1 MRELAFVH
9 LADAHLGY
17 AQYNLPQRLQDFNE
31 AFREA
36 VDKILDIRPDF
47 VLICG
52 DLFHQPRPSNTTL
65 EFAIEQLC
73 RLRSA
78 GIPVLAV
85 DGSHDSAPNSFT
97 GTILRPLDSAGLLT
111 YLPRRPGS
119 AWEDGD
125 CYVYGVGYLR
135 ARGRAGRTRL
145 EEHLREFPPTPDPSK
160 FNVMAFHFAVAVPG
174 LGLPRRAAE
183 VDAGALPQGFDYYA
197 GGHVHKPIL
206 VELGELGLP
215 GKGYLAYSGPLE
227 TVSYRDASFE
237 KGFNLVHVS
246 ADKDVDVERVKLE
259 SPRKFVVFEEDI
271 SGLSPAEATKRV
283 AEHVRAV
290 DERGAV
296 IIPIIRGRLPPGAL
310 RSEID
315 LAIIRGASELALTV
329 RPVMRVEE
337 AELPALAIPSE
348 RADIRQRA
356 YRYFVEVFKG
366 KGVEKPEKLAEAAI
380 ELIELLLADDEEG
393 VRKVLEGL
401 VP

>member
-9 LADAHLGY
+9 LADVHLGY

-36 VDKILDIRPDF
+36 VDKILDIKPDF
-47 VLICG
+47 ILICG
-52 DLFHQPRPSNTTL
+52 DLFHQPRPRNAVL

-78 GIPVLAV
+78 GIPVLAI
-85 DGSHDSAPNSFT
+85 DGSHDSAPNSIT

-111 YLPRRPGS
+111 YLPKRPGS
-119 AWEDGD
+119 AWESRD

-135 ARGRAGRTRL
+135 ARGRAGKTRL

-174 LGLPRRAAE
+174 VGIPRRAAD
-183 VDAGALPQGFDYYA
+183 VDVGALPKGFDYYA
-197 GGHVHKPIL
+197 GGHIHKPVL
-206 VELGELGLP
+206 VRLDELGLP
-215 GKGYLAYSGPLE
+215 GEGYLAYSGPLE
-227 TVSYRDASFE
+227 TVSYRDAGFE
-237 KGFNLVHVS
+237 KGLNLVRVS
-246 ADKDVDVERVKLE
+246 ADKEVEVERIKLE
-259 SPRKFVVFEEDI
+259 SPRRFIVFEEDI
-271 SGLSPAEATKRV
+271 SGLSPAEATERV
-283 AEHVRAV
+283 AERVRTL

-296 IIPIIRGRLPPGAL
+296 IIPILKGRLPAGAL

-315 LAIIRGASELALTV
+315 LSAIRGASELALTV

-337 AELPALAIPSE
+337 AEISGLSLPSE

-366 KGVEKPEKLAEAAI
+366 KDVKEPEKLAEAAV
-380 ELIELLLADDEEG
+380 ELIDPLLAEDEEG
-393 VRKVLEGL
+393 VREILEGL